1 MNDIIELEKTINI
14 FIINNENKLKRLDAN
29 INKIN
34 ETIKYYKTFELK
46 LLFLTIINFFIIIL
60 IILIKIIN

>member
-60 IILIKIIN
+60 IILIK

>member
-34 ETIKYYKTFELK
+34 
-46 LLFLTIINFFIIIL
+46 
-60 IILIKIIN
+60 

>member
-60 IILIKIIN
+60 IIIIK

>member
-14 FIINNENKLKRLDAN
+14 FIINNENKLKRIDAN

-46 LLFLTIINFFIIIL
+46 LLFLTIIIFFIIIL
-60 IILIKIIN
+60 IILIK